1 MSSILPAP
9 SHTRLVT
16 IVAHV
21 DHGKTT
27 LADSL
32 CEHNGIISERM
43 AGTVRYL
50 DSMEEE
56 QRRGITIRS
65 SAIALKHLHRSVKKN
80 DAEGD
85 KQMVIHLIDSPGHVD
100 FSMEVSSALQI
111 CDGAILLVDVVEGMC
126 ARTQSIL
133 REAYSQRLVPVLV
146 LNKVD
151 RLCTDL
157 GLTVNESFIRIRNV
171 IENVNAAASNM
182 IFSAR
187 AQALDKAHIA
197 NSGSGG
203 GGSGSGDHNINSD
216 SKSTNDHDT
225 NHNLDNDQDEE
236 MEMIWNF
243 DPVKGNVVFTSAIY
257 GWGFTVPSLARSLFK
272 SKMVNVK
279 PPLMRQYLFGDFKYR
294 PDNCKVIKW
303 KQNDDSPTMF
313 AEYGLKP
320 LWDIMLG
327 VSTAQTSLGL
337 DSVLFGGSTYS
348 HQHNHNHNDAAGSH
362 EKKQDLKIKATTV
375 GMADDVMDAMH
386 VGSTTAQTAAP
397 SLQVPTTMEEMQ
409 QILNKSNAS
418 SEETILRAL
427 LRRHRPLSDAVLDA
441 VCDVCPSPAQAS
453 SKFRTVPLSL
463 VPRVESLS
471 DENIMTEFN
480 NAQNAVKQCLH
491 SSDPADA
498 TVAHCCKFISTD
510 RAHINDP
517 ELFSHLD
524 SLGGEDGADVNAGII
539 LGVARV
545 MCGTLCSKDVEY
557 YCFGPKHKD
566 SVCENVPKREVRL
579 YLVMGSAYIRVNK
592 VPAGHICAVY
602 GLEELQLKTVTLSS
616 SRSGMPLNAFNQ
628 GLQPLVKVN
637 VEAVSNSG
645 KN

>member
-1 MSSILPAP
+1 
-9 SHTRLVT
+9 
-16 IVAHV
+16 
-21 DHGKTT
+21 
-27 LADSL
+27 
-32 CEHNGIISERM
+32 
-43 AGTVRYL
+43 
-50 DSMEEE
+50 
-56 QRRGITIRS
+56 
-65 SAIALKHLHRSVKKN
+65 
-80 DAEGD
+80 
-85 KQMVIHLIDSPGHVD
+85 MVIHLIDSPGHVD

-157 GLTVNESFIRIRNV
+157 GLTVNEAFVRIRNV

-187 AQALDKAHIA
+187 AQALDKAYIA
-197 NSGSGG
+197 NSGFGVG
-203 GGSGSGDHNINSD
+203 D
-216 SKSTNDHDT
+216 SKSTNHHDHDHDT
-225 NHNLDNDQDEE
+225 DTDHNLDSDRDEE

-294 PDNCKVIKW
+294 PDNFKVIKW

-337 DSVLFGGSTYS
+337 DSFLFGGNTYS
-348 HQHNHNHNDAAGSH
+348 HQQNHNHNDAGGSH
-362 EKKQDLKIKATTV
+362 GKKQDLKIKATTV
-375 GMADDVMDAMH
+375 GMVDDVMNAMQ
-386 VGSTTAQTAAP
+386 VGSTTAPTAAP
-397 SLQVPTTMEEMQ
+397 SLQVPNTIEEMQ
-409 QILNKSNAS
+409 QILSKSNAS

-453 SKFRTVPLSL
+453 SKFRTSPLSL
-463 VPRVESLS
+463 IPRVESLS
-471 DENIMTEFN
+471 DENVKAEFDN
-480 NAQNAVKQCLH
+480 VQNAVKECLQ
-491 SSDPADA
+491 SSDPSDA

-524 SLGGEDGADVNAGII
+524 SLAGEDGADVTAGII

-566 SVCENVPKREVRL
+566 AVSENVPKREVRL
-579 YLVMGSAYIRVNK
+579 YLIMGSAYIRVNK
-592 VPAGHICAVY
+592 VPAGHICALH

-616 SRSGMPLNAFNQ
+616 SRCGMPLNAFNQ

-637 VEAVSNSG
+637 VEAVSNAG